1 MPYQIRKIKNEDFY
15 TVKNELTGQIHSK
28 HTTLDKAKA
37 QARLLGG
44 KVTSQELKSFVK
56 ASYNPVDKIGDF
68 ILDTSISK
76 PTVAVYNNPITGET
90 KVVHRGTS
98 GAKDWAN
105 NLSYVAG
112 LSKHTSRY
120 KDAERVQQRAEAKYG
135 SQNIDTIGHSQGA
148 VYSRDLG
155 KNTKNII
162 NLNPAYLGEK
172 EGKNETV
179 IRSSLDPVSALKAP
193 IDYVKNL
200 FGVKTNTH
208 TIPATTLN
216 PLTEHSTKILDKTN
230 STFGGKLFSQ
240 MKYTM
245 NPQEFKHHLL
255 ANSVLLKKVRGHPLH
270 QVLVD
275 GLHESYHPN
284 LRAAKMHVIGHG
296 FFSGLKQGLHTAVKV
311 GKSVAPL
318 AGLVMG
324 NPAAG
329 VAAHQYLSAADTAL
343 GGRMMSGAGRLMSGG
358 GHTSGGKM
366 LKGSPEMKAH
376 MAKLRAMRRR

>member
-1 MPYQIRKIKNEDFY
+1 LVLKFTPRLLYHCILYVDKNICEYYMPK
-15 TVKNELTGQIHSK
+15 S
-28 HTTLDKAKA
+28 
-37 QARLLGG
+37 LLGG

-56 ASYNPVDKIGDF
+56 ASYNPVDTIGDYV
-68 ILDTSISK
+68 LHKSISK
-76 PTVAVYNNPITGET
+76 PTIAVYNNPLSGET

-105 NLSYVAG
+105 NLAYVAG

-135 SQNIDTIGHSQGA
+135 AQNIDTIGHSQGA
-148 VYSRDLG
+148 VFSWELG
-155 KNTKNII
+155 QNTKNII

-172 EGKNETV
+172 EGKNETTV
-179 IRSSLDPVSALKAP
+179 RSSLDPISALKAP

-200 FGVKTNTH
+200 FGVKTNTT

-216 PLTEHSTKILDKTN
+216 PFTEHSTKILDRTN
-230 STFGGKLFSQ
+230 SSFGGKLFSSE
-240 MKYTM
+240 KCIM
-245 NPQEFKHHLL
+245 NPQEFKQHLL

-270 QVLVD
+270 QVMVD
-275 GLHESYHPN
+275 GLHESYHPSR
-284 LRAAKMHVIGHG
+284 RAAKMHVIGHG

-329 VAAHQYLSAADTAL
+329 AAAHQYLSAADTAL
-343 GGRMMSGAGRLMSGG
+343 GGRMSGGRMMSGAGRLMSGG

-376 MAKLRAMRRR
+376 MAKLRAMRRC